1 MMINLTLVRWYII
14 IILICISLI
23 ISDVEH
29 IFTFVDHLY
38 IFREM
43 SRSSA
48 YILFGLFVGGGVFF
62 SPLSHRT
69 NMSCLCILKINPL
82 WVTLFANIFSH
93 SVGCLFILFMIS
105 FAVHKPL
112 SLISSHLF
120 IFMTLE
126 GGLKKN
132 FPVTHVTE
140 CSAYAFP

>member
-1 MMINLTLVRWYII
+1 MLSIFSRLLT
-14 IILICISLI
+14 ICTSFEKCL
-23 ISDVEH
+23 DLLP
-29 IFTFVDHLY
+29 TFCLGCLWVV
-38 IFREM
+38 
-43 SRSSA
+43 
-48 YILFGLFVGGGVFF
+48 LFFF

-120 IFMTLE
+120 IFITLE